1 METIRFHLKTGILFS
16 VILLTLSALA
26 WGQNNESNHR
36 VTLTSAIVN
45 GFDITEARTILVD
58 PDTPLEGEIRVTA
71 FNGEGPQAI
80 VPVAATPNWK
90 WVEGTSNREIYTELD
105 PEMVPGSR
113 SYTYRLPA
121 GLTAPSRPGTYYLG
135 VFSGPAA
142 SAGQLMSCDG
152 FPAFSP
158 PTYYWDLE
166 SPGTLA
172 APDVAD
178 WTSDLWEQAVGSDHV
193 GGFLFCEER
202 ECGTGSYG
210 GAAVRVVVL
219 GILELEPVADT
230 FISSSNYTTWVGNK
244 RIAERYANFGTNSG
258 LSVIKGFYGGPEYFS
273 NWRGTLIR
281 FDLSALPEGS
291 EVAEAELFLYHYSV
305 WGQLIS
311 VHRMN
316 REWTELGASWWQPC
330 EGCETWWYGW
340 DDGNYVRAATDT
352 QWVASI
358 NRWFSWDVTG
368 DVQLFVNGAPND
380 GWFLKSAER
389 SGSDWTS
396 ASFYSKETRERE
408 FVPYLH
414 VRFRIP
420 PPEATLSAD
429 PQTIMI
435 GGSSLL
441 TWSTAHAETVTLE
454 PGIGP
459 VAPNGS
465 LAVFPTGTTTYILTA
480 RGQGGEASSRAGVT
494 VVSPPPTVTLTA
506 IPQSIPAGESAT
518 LSWSSTYADSVI
530 IDPGIGAVPA
540 TGSMVVSPTQTTTYT
555 ITATGSGGS
564 ASASATV
571 TVTPPPPEVTLT
583 AVPDSIQA
591 GDSSTLSWSSTHA
604 DSAIINPAIGNVP
617 VNGSMT
623 VSPNETTT
631 YTITVQGPGGSAT
644 ASATVTVSSSQP
656 PSVTFSADPKEILP
670 GQASTLSWTTTH
682 ATACS
687 IDPGIG
693 SVPVN
698 GSIEVRPSRS
708 TTYRI
713 TATGPGGETSA
724 EVTITVIR

>member
-1 METIRFHLKTGILFS
+1 METIRFQFKTGIFFS
-16 VILLTLSALA
+16 VILFTLSALA
-26 WGQNNESNHR
+26 WGQNDESNHR
-36 VTLTSAIVN
+36 VALTSAIVN
-45 GFDITEARTILVD
+45 GFDISEARTILVD
-58 PDTPLEGEIRVTA
+58 PGTPLEGEIRVIA
-71 FNGEGPQAI
+71 FNGEGTQAI

-105 PEMVPGSR
+105 PGMVPGSR

-121 GLTAPSRPGTYYLG
+121 GLTAPSRSGTYYLG

-152 FPAFSP
+152 FPASNP

-166 SPGTLA
+166 PPGTPA
-172 APDVAD
+172 APDVAN
-178 WTSDLWEQAVGSDHV
+178 WTSDLWEQAVESDHI
-193 GGFLFCEER
+193 GGFLFCEED

-230 FISSSNYTTWVGNK
+230 FVSSSNYTTWVGNK
-244 RIAERYANFGTNSG
+244 RIAERYANFGTNGG
-258 LSVIKGFYGGPEYFS
+258 LSVIKGLYTGGESFY

-291 EVAEAELFLYHYSV
+291 EVVEAELFLYHYSV
-305 WGQLIS
+305 WWQLIS
-311 VHRMN
+311 IHRMN

-330 EGCETWWYGW
+330 EGCETWWSGW
-340 DDGNYVRAATDT
+340 SDGNYVRAATDT

-358 NRWFSWDVTG
+358 NRWFSWDVTE
-368 DVQLFVNGAPND
+368 DVRLFVNGTPND
-380 GWFLKSAER
+380 GWFLKSAEK

-396 ASFYSKETRERE
+396 ASFYSKETSQNELL
-408 FVPYLH
+408 PYLR

-429 PQTIMI
+429 PQTVMI

-441 TWSTAHAETVTLE
+441 TWSTLRADTVTLE

-465 LAVFPTGTTTYILTA
+465 LTVSPTETTTYILTA
-480 RGQGGEASSRAGVT
+480 RGPGGDTASRAEVT
-494 VVSPPPTVTLTA
+494 VVYPEPTVALTA
-506 IPQSIPAGESAT
+506 IPQSISIGESAA
-518 LSWSSTYADSVI
+518 LSWSSTYADSAT
-530 IDPGIGAVPA
+530 ID
-540 TGSMVVSPTQTTTYT
+540 
-555 ITATGSGGS
+555 
-564 ASASATV
+564 
-571 TVTPPPPEVTLT
+571 
-583 AVPDSIQA
+583 
-591 GDSSTLSWSSTHA
+591 
-604 DSAIINPAIGNVP
+604 PAIGNVP

-656 PSVTFSADPKEILP
+656 PSVTFSADPEVILP
-670 GQASTLSWTTTH
+670 GEPSTLSWTTTY
-682 ATACS
+682 ATTCS

-698 GSIEVRPSRS
+698 GSIEVRPRSS
-708 TTYRI
+708 TTYTI

-724 EVTITVIR
+724 EVRITVIR